1 MVSAMPP
8 NKPDVISC
16 GAVVYR
22 KDAAE
27 PSYLLLQYG
36 AKHWDFPK
44 GHMEEG
50 ETEEETTIR
59 EIEEETAITDLL
71 FIPGFRKSI
80 RYSYRSRERL
90 VRKQV
95 VFRIART
102 EVEPEDVVLSHEHI
116 GFEWLTYKKALSRL
130 TFRNAK
136 RILQEAHH
144 HLLKEGV
151 P

>member
-1 MVSAMPP
+1 MVPVATDKS
-8 NKPDVISC
+8 DVVSC

-22 KDAAE
+22 KTPDG
-27 PSYLLLQYG
+27 PRYLLLQYG

-59 EIEEETAITDLL
+59 ETQEETGIDDLV
-71 FIPGFRKSI
+71 FIPGFRKVI
-80 RYSYRSRERL
+80 RYSYRHRAGL
-90 VRKQV
+90 VRKKV
-95 VFRIART
+95 IYRT
-102 EVEPEDVVLSHEHI
+102 AKTQAEEGAVVLSHEHI
-116 GFEWLTYKKALSRL
+116 GFEWLTYKAAGNRL

-144 HLLKEGV
+144 HILREGI